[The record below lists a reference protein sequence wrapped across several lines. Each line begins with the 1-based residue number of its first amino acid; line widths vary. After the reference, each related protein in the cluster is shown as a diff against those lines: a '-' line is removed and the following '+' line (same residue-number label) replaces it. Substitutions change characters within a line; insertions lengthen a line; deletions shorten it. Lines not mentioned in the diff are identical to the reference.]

1 MMLDRIRFYVDRVLE
16 WLLIVI
22 MGVSV
27 INVLWQVFTR
37 FVIKSPST
45 YTEEL
50 ARFLL
55 IWVALFGASYA
66 VSKRLHLAIDYFT
79 LKFSGKTKLLSQLFI
94 DLCVFVF
101 ALSAMVVGGI
111 HLVILTLAL
120 EQVSAALQI
129 KLGYVYLV
137 LPLSGFLIMFY
148 AGMQI
153 SEHVRQLR
161 GKGEGLG
168 EERKIAEALD

>member
-1 MMLDRIRFYVDRVLE
+1 MLNRIRFYVDKVLE
-16 WLLIVI
+16 WLLVVI
-22 MGVSV
+22 MGVMV

-37 FVIKSPST
+37 FVIRDPST

-79 LKFSGKTKLLSQLFI
+79 LKFTGKTKLFSRLFI
-94 DLCVFVF
+94 DLCVFMF
-101 ALSAMVVGGI
+101 ALFAMVVGGVR
-111 HLVILTLAL
+111 LVTLTFTL
-120 EQVSAALQI
+120 EQVSAALQV

-148 AGMQI
+148 AGIQM
-153 SEHVRQLR
+153 SEHIRQLR
-161 GKGEGLG
+161 GKGAGPG
-168 EERKIAEALD
+168 EEAKIAEALD

>member
-1 MMLDRIRFYVDRVLE
+1 MLNRIRFYVDKVLE
-16 WLLIVI
+16 WLLVVI

-37 FVIKSPST
+37 FVIRDPST

-79 LKFSGKTKLLSQLFI
+79 LKFTGKTKLFSGLFI

-101 ALSAMVVGGI
+101 ALFVMVVGGI
-111 HLVILTLAL
+111 RLVTLTLAL

-129 KLGYVYLV
+129 KLGYMYLV

-148 AGMQI
+148 AGIQM
-153 SEHVRQLR
+153 SERIRQLR
-161 GKGEGLG
+161 GKGAGPG
-168 EERKIAEALD
+168 EEAKIAEALD

>member
-1 MMLDRIRFYVDRVLE
+1 MLNRICFYVDKVLE
-16 WLLIVI
+16 WLLVVI
-22 MGVSV
+22 IGVMV

-37 FVIKSPST
+37 FVIRDPST

-79 LKFSGKTKLLSQLFI
+79 LKFTGKTKLYSRLFI
-94 DLCVFVF
+94 DFCVFMF
-101 ALSAMVVGGI
+101 ALFAMVVGGI
-111 HLVILTLAL
+111 RLVTLTLTL

-148 AGMQI
+148 AGVQM
-153 SEHVRQLR
+153 SEHVRQLLK
-161 GKGEGLG
+161 KGAGPE

>member
-1 MMLDRIRFYVDRVLE
+1 MLNRIRFYVDKVLE
-16 WLLIVI
+16 WLLVVI
-22 MGVSV
+22 MGVMV

-37 FVIKSPST
+37 FVIKNPST

-55 IWVALFGASYA
+55 MWVALFGASYA

-79 LKFSGKTKLLSQLFI
+79 LKFTGKTKLYSRLFI
-94 DLCVFVF
+94 DFCVFAF
-101 ALSAMVVGGI
+101 ALFAMVVGGI
-111 HLVILTLAL
+111 RLVTLTLAL

-137 LPLSGFLIMFY
+137 LPLSGFLIMFH
-148 AGMQI
+148 AGVQM
-153 SEHVRQLR
+153 SEHVRQLLK
-161 GKGEGLG
+161 KGAGPE

>member
-1 MMLDRIRFYVDRVLE
+1 MLNRIRFYVDKVLE
-16 WLLIVI
+16 WLLVVI

-37 FVIKSPST
+37 FVIKHPST

-79 LKFSGKTKLLSQLFI
+79 LKFTGKTKLYSRLFI
-94 DLCVFVF
+94 DLCVFAF
-101 ALSAMVVGGI
+101 ALFAMAVGGI
-111 HLVILTLAL
+111 HLVTLTLAL

-137 LPLSGFLIMFY
+137 VPLSGLLIMFY
-148 AGMQI
+148 AGVQM
-153 SEHVRQLR
+153 SEHVRQLLE
-161 GKGEGLG
+161 KGAGPE
-168 EERKIAEALD
+168 EERRIAEALD

>member
-1 MMLDRIRFYVDRVLE
+1 MLNRIRFYVDKALE
-16 WLLIVI
+16 WLLVVI

-37 FVIKSPST
+37 FVIRDPST

-79 LKFSGKTKLLSQLFI
+79 LKFTGRRKLFSGLFI
-94 DLCVFVF
+94 DLCVFMF
-101 ALSAMVVGGI
+101 ALFAMVVGGI
-111 HLVILTLAL
+111 RLVTLTFTL
-120 EQVSAALQI
+120 EQVSAALQV

-148 AGMQI
+148 TAIQMSEHIHQLLVKRVGPDKERQI
-153 SEHVRQLR
+153 S
-161 GKGEGLG
+161 K
-168 EERKIAEALD
+168 ALD

>member
-1 MMLDRIRFYVDRVLE
+1 MLKRIRFYVDKVLE

-22 MGVSV
+22 MGVMV

-37 FVIKSPST
+37 FIIKNPST

-55 IWVALFGASYA
+55 IWIALFGASYA

-79 LKFSGKTKLLSQLFI
+79 LKFTGKTKLLSGLFI

-101 ALSAMVVGGI
+101 ALFAMVVGGI
-111 HLVILTLAL
+111 HLVTLTLAL

-137 LPLSGFLIMFY
+137 LPLSGLLIMFY
-148 AGMQI
+148 AGLQM
-153 SEHVRQLR
+153 SEHVRQLLV
-161 GKGEGLG
+161 KGSYI
-168 EERKIAEALD
+168 EEEHKIADALD